1 MDKLHSYEIKD
12 RMGDEITHLKDKILL
27 IEDKLKSNDRLIE
40 KMELDH
46 ERIKGQI
53 LEHEGVLRDNETS
66 HEQYNLTKKLIQGW
80 RVQDDGDFLNLVNDI
95 FQDNMDT
102 EMLSLCENFIKF
114 RESSLIFKLM
124 GHLWGYMSKLDCV
137 ATSHVLST
145 ELTASLG
152 KPASSNPGSLLEEIS
167 DTEEDV
173 IIVGGNPTN
182 NVNPRSISAQLVTD
196 GPKIPLIN
204 PSLKLKRLERPAV
217 PISKKCRGGRT
228 SKRFKC
234 VPRTLSEIDFCEKLS
249 EVEWVKT
256 DPSPDK
262 VVPEPI
268 ILKFDVSK

>member
-1 MDKLHSYEIKD
+1 MQNSNFAGYNIYRDHNTKVSLLKCDLDRIEVDKLHSYEIKD

-80 RVQDDGDFLNLVNDI
+80 RVQDGGDFLNLVNDI
-95 FQDNMDT
+95 FQDKMDT

-167 DTEEDV
+167 DIEEDV
-173 IIVGGNPTN
+173 
-182 NVNPRSISAQLVTD
+182 
-196 GPKIPLIN
+196 
-204 PSLKLKRLERPAV
+204 
-217 PISKKCRGGRT
+217 
-228 SKRFKC
+228 
-234 VPRTLSEIDFCEKLS
+234 
-249 EVEWVKT
+249 
-256 DPSPDK
+256 
-262 VVPEPI
+262 
-268 ILKFDVSK
+268 

>member
-1 MDKLHSYEIKD
+1 
-12 RMGDEITHLKDKILL
+12 MGDEIAHLKDKILL
-27 IEDKLKSNDRLIE
+27 IEDKLKSNDCLIE

-46 ERIKGQI
+46 ARIKRQI
-53 LEHEGVLRDNETS
+53 LEHEGVLRDNESS
-66 HEQYNLTKKLIQGW
+66 HVQYNLTKKLIQGW
-80 RVQDDGDFLNLVNDI
+80 RVQDGGDFLHLVNDI

-182 NVNPRSISAQLVTD
+182 NVNPRSISAQLV
-196 GPKIPLIN
+196 
-204 PSLKLKRLERPAV
+204 
-217 PISKKCRGGRT
+217 
-228 SKRFKC
+228 
-234 VPRTLSEIDFCEKLS
+234 
-249 EVEWVKT
+249 
-256 DPSPDK
+256 
-262 VVPEPI
+262 
-268 ILKFDVSK
+268 